1 MLQIG
6 VSRYKSGIFNYTL
19 ICFHT
24 LIRFEIAMLPLIIFI
39 SILMGLLSRA
49 DNEVLLQ
56 EASSIANHSGL
67 SPNSTEAIFLH
78 HTKVFKFAAQ

>member
-6 VSRYKSGIFNYTL
+6 VSRYKFGIFKYTL

-24 LIRFEIAMLPLIIFI
+24 LIRFEITMLPLIFFI

>member
-1 MLQIG
+1 
-6 VSRYKSGIFNYTL
+6 
-19 ICFHT
+19 
-24 LIRFEIAMLPLIIFI
+24 
-39 SILMGLLSRA
+39 MGPLSRA

-67 SPNSTEAIFLH
+67 SSNSTEAIFLH